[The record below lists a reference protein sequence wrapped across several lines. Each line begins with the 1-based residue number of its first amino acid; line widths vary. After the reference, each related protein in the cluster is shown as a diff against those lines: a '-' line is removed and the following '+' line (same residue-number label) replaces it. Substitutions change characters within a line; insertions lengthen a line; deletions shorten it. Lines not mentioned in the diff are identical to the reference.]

1 MKYSMITL
9 SDLKTSRECDEAIE
23 QIESNWRNYQGG
35 LDRWLS
41 GYDTVLLS
49 GAKAKVAAIYKRSQK
64 LYEAECKAAGIELD
78 D

>member
-23 QIESNWRNYQGG
+23 QIEGNWRNYQGG
-35 LDRWLS
+35 LNRWLS
-41 GYDTVLLS
+41 GYDTVLLAS
-49 GAKAKVAAIYKRSQK
+49 AKAKVAAIYKRSQK
-64 LYEAECKAAGIELD
+64 LYDAECKAAGIEMD